1 MKDANYGPVYC
12 ALYPELAE
20 IARKHGYAL
29 AIHGSLARDFDLVC
43 IPWAE
48 KPGLPA
54 EVVTEITESFAIT
67 TVGEPDIAHHG
78 RERWTLSI
86 AIGECAIDLSFMP
99 RLIFPGVKPDAE
111 WRDICEMLEVS
122 AAGLSRQNQRLK
134 RQVAELS
141 DAEAF
146 IAHLGKEHE
155 FEIWRKQH
163 GGVAVLPDS
172 NKTEP
177 VKNV

>member
-1 MKDANYGPVYC
+1 MKPANYGPVYC
-12 ALYPELAE
+12 ALYPQLAE
-20 IARKHGYAL
+20 IARKHGWAL

-43 IPWAE
+43 IPWTE

-67 TVGEPDIAHHG
+67 TVDEPNVTHHG

-86 AIGECAIDLSFMP
+86 SFGECAIDLSFMP

-111 WRDICEMLEVS
+111 WRDICEMLEV
-122 AAGLSRQNQRLK
+122 ANAGLSQQNQRFR
-134 RQVAELS
+134 RQITELS

-146 IAHLGKEHE
+146 IEHLGEQHE
-155 FEIWRKQH
+155 FEIWRKKH
-163 GGVAVLPDS
+163 GVTAALPDS
-172 NKTEP
+172 NKTDP
-177 VKNV
+177 VKNA

>member
-29 AIHGSLARDFDLVC
+29 AIHGSLARDFDLICV
-43 IPWAE
+43 PWTE

-67 TVGEPDIAHHG
+67 VVGEPNTTHHG
-78 RERWTLSI
+78 RERWTLSLSF
-86 AIGECAIDLSFMP
+86 GECAIDLSFVP
-99 RLIFPGVKPDAE
+99 RLLYPDVKPDAE
-111 WRDICEMLEVS
+111 WRDICAMLEV
-122 AAGLSRQNQRLK
+122 ANAGLSQQNQRLK
-134 RQVAELS
+134 RQIEAQKGDIAEN
-141 DAEAF
+141 DALIDSLREQ
-146 IAHLGKEHE
+146 LG
-155 FEIWRKQH
+155 
-163 GGVAVLPDS
+163 S